1 MPNRHR
7 SRPRAF
13 AETTLVVDGLDVHVT
28 RKTIRN
34 LYLRVRPADG
44 SIEVSSPAR
53 MSDERIA
60 DFVRE
65 RRGWIER
72 QQQRL
77 AAARRNSPTGESG
90 AGEETF
96 VWSDERR
103 RAAAAA
109 INRQLPALLAHWEPI
124 VGRSPSHITLRVM
137 SSRWGSCTPRTGRIR
152 LNLQLGLMDERFL
165 DYVLIHEM
173 THLWANGHGA
183 EFQRRMDV
191 YLPNWRQ
198 LRRELNR
205 QVVL

>member
-1 MPNRHR
+1 MPNHHR
-7 SRPRAF
+7 SRPRAL
-13 AETTLVVDGLDVHVT
+13 AETTLVVDEFDVHVM
-28 RKTIRN
+28 RKMIRN

-44 SIEVSSPAR
+44 SIEVSAPAR
-53 MSDERIA
+53 MGDERIV

-77 AAARRNSPTGESG
+77 AAARRNSPTGGGG
-90 AGEETF
+90 ADGETF
-96 VWSDERR
+96 AWSDERK

-109 INRQLPALLAHWEPI
+109 INCQLPALLAHWEPI

-183 EFQRRMDV
+183 EFQWRMDR